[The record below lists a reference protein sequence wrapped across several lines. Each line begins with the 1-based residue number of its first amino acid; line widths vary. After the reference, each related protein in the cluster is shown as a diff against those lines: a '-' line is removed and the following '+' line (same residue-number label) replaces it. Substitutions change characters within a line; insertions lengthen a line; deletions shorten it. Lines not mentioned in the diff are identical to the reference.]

1 MKPKS
6 MLLSLVTVLLVTVL
20 IAGCG
25 GGVNVKRLT
34 GLSASDVV
42 KTFIDNAKN
51 NKLDEAGLYVSPA
64 SKNDP
69 QTVLKYLTGQ
79 TGQSEL
85 DLIKNSN
92 LIAAKQVAQ
101 QGNYAVVLTTLQE
114 QNTFN
119 VIIRPLGLEK
129 INGEWYIVD
138 FNQIYNDTK
147 YSILQSLLQNI

>member
-1 MKPKS
+1 MKQKY
-6 MLLSLVTVLLVTVL
+6 LLLTLVTVLLVTIL
-20 IAGCG
+20 TAGCG

-42 KTFIDNAKN
+42 KTFIDDAKN
-51 NKLDEAGLYVSPA
+51 NKLAEAGLYVSPA

-79 TGQSEL
+79 SEL

-92 LIAAKQVAQ
+92 LIAAKQVAE
-101 QGNYAVVLTTLQE
+101 QGNYAVVLATLQE
-114 QNTFN
+114 QNTFK
-119 VIIRPLGLEK
+119 VVIRPLGLEK

-147 YSILQSLLQNI
+147 YNILQNLLQNI